1 MVRISWGETFRIV
14 HSRYPFVGIFDE
26 IGDPADIDAILEIEQ
41 RTNDRIRDAIGELSL
56 IRPGDRVAGPGSTP
70 IMAAFTHAR
79 PSRFTDGSYG
89 VYYAAHKRQTAIFET
104 RYHVEAFY
112 HATSEESADIDMHI
126 HVASIA
132 GNFDDLRALPE
143 NDARL
148 DPASY
153 AAPQAYA
160 KPLHDADVADGIAY
174 PSVRDPERR
183 ACLACF
189 RAKIIKDA
197 RTHGYLTYRFD
208 GRRRQI
214 ADVFERESL
223 SGGPT

>member
-112 HATSEESADIDMHI
+112 RATSEESADIDMRVY
-126 HVASIA
+126 VAAIA

-153 AAPQAYA
+153 AASQAYA